1 MTKSFLQWNNWTSKI
16 IFCDIFRYFCISK
29 NNSRRLIYYECSF
42 SYMNHWIVSNLTF
55 SSFWLKLSFWWLLI
69 KFETVDNTCVAIF
82 ILPPNI
88 KELSIVS
95 VVTSSSSISKFAAFS
110 EWPNPFNCQTKKKFE
125 GQMKKIF
132 KHIQYSV
139 IWKTIFRFKQ
149 WNVWFQNYT
158 PSRGQLFNQL

>member
-1 MTKSFLQWNNWTSKI
+1 MIQFN
-16 IFCDIFRYFCISK
+16 D
-29 NNSRRLIYYECSF
+29 
-42 SYMNHWIVSNLTF
+42 SYMKMNTHNILASCYYFYWYK

-110 EWPNPFNCQTKKKFE
+110 EWPNLFNCQTNKKSLKVKWRKFASTFTILSFKRQFFDSSSE
-125 GQMKKIF
+125 MFDFKITR
-132 KHIQYSV
+132 HLVVSSLTNYRRYS
-139 IWKTIFRFKQ
+139 ISI
-149 WNVWFQNYT
+149 
-158 PSRGQLFNQL
+158 